1 MQQLKL
7 NLFEAY
13 YNARKNKRNSYN
25 QLKFEINYEQELFQL
40 YDEIKNKTYKV
51 GRSIAFIINKPV
63 KREIFA
69 ASFRDRVVHH
79 LVFNYINPILEPQFI
94 KDSYSCRKG
103 KGTLYGINQANSYL
117 KSISKNYTKDAYVLK
132 LDIKGYFMNIN
143 KHLLLQK
150 LTTMI
155 SKEALTQVIKKNTQ
169 NKIEQDIDFET
180 LFYLIKEV
188 LFNNP
193 IENCRIKGSISD
205 WDSLPD
211 SKSLFK
217 SKPNC
222 GLPIGNLTSQ
232 LFSNVYL
239 NDFDHYMNDTLH
251 LKYYGRYVDDFY
263 IFSKSKEELK
273 QLKNH
278 VTDYLK
284 TNFEL
289 QVHPSKIY
297 LQPISKGFLFLGA
310 YIKPH
315 RLYISNR
322 SKRKFKY
329 LLTNLFHLFENVDTI
344 MLKQAKNIV
353 SVINSY
359 LGLLSHYNT
368 YKLRH
373 KLVFSNPPCVLYKLG
388 FFDESVK
395 KIILHKNLEIIN
407 NQLILKTCTN

>member
-94 KDSYSCRKG
+94 KDSHSCRKG

-155 SKEALTQVIKKNTQ
+155 SKEAFTQVIKKNTQ